1 MLSIVEARGTRMFTK
16 KVVFTVLIMISL
28 ISCNRKMDIELI
40 HHFPGQSWNRF
51 EKVNLSF
58 QVEDIEPSYDIFLK
72 INHTDKYPYKNLRF
86 NLIIYMPSGEE
97 RINVYDFDMRKE
109 DGDFISTAINDHLEV
124 ILPLRSELRFTKTGI
139 CRFEFEDLIP
149 RLEIPGI
156 ITMSVILKKN
166 R

>member
-1 MLSIVEARGTRMFTK
+1 MFTK
-16 KVVFTVLIMISL
+16 KLVFIALIMIL
-28 ISCNRKMDIELI
+28 ISCNRKKDIELI
-40 HHFPGQSWNRF
+40 HHFPGQFWNRF

-58 QVEDIEPSYDIFLK
+58 QVEDSKSSYDIFLK

-86 NLIIYMPSGEE
+86 NLVIYMPSGEE
-97 RINVYDFDMRKE
+97 RIVEYDFNMRRE
-109 DGDFISTAINDHLEV
+109 DGSFISTVKNDHLEV
-124 ILPLRSELRFTKTGI
+124 IFPLRSELQFTKTGI

>member
-1 MLSIVEARGTRMFTK
+1 
-16 KVVFTVLIMISL
+16 MILL
-28 ISCNRKMDIELI
+28 ISCNRKKEIELI
-40 HHFPGQSWNRF
+40 HNFPDQTWNRF

-58 QVEDIEPSYDIFLK
+58 QVEDSKLSYAIFLK

-86 NLIIYMPSGEE
+86 NLVIYMPSGEE
-97 RINVYDFDMRKE
+97 RIVEYDFDMRRE
-109 DGDFISTAINDHLEV
+109 DGSFISTVKNDHLEV
-124 ILPLRSELRFTKTGI
+124 IFPLRSELQFTKTGI

>member
-1 MLSIVEARGTRMFTK
+1 MIAKKLIFIVF
-16 KVVFTVLIMISL
+16 IMIL
-28 ISCNRKMDIELI
+28 ISCNRKKEIELI

-51 EKVNLSF
+51 DKINLSF
-58 QVEDIEPSYDIFLK
+58 QVEDIKPSYDIFLK

-97 RINVYDFDMRKE
+97 RIVEYDFDMRKE
-109 DGDFISTAINDHLEV
+109 DGGFSSAVINDHLEV
-124 ILPLRSELRFTKTGI
+124 IFPLRSELRFMKTGI

-156 ITMSVILKKN
+156 IKMSVILKKN